1 MLSGEA
7 VTDEFRLIE
16 RIRALAPS
24 RLEVEEGI
32 GDDCAVLNPPAG
44 ERLLVTSDL
53 LLEGVHFR
61 RDWTTAA
68 DLGAKS
74 VAVNLSDL
82 AAMGARPL
90 ALVLG
95 LGVPDDFPAGQ
106 LDALITG
113 FCREAADCGVALVG
127 GDTCRAQQFLTVAV
141 TAFGTA
147 PPGRI
152 VRRSGARVGDLLLV
166 SGELGDSALA
176 LRLLQR
182 GGLPPP
188 ELAARHHRPR
198 ARVELGMRLA
208 AAGVHAMI
216 DLSDGLIGDLGHLLA
231 ASGVGA
237 EIETGRLPLSRAFR
251 RALAADPELLSLALG
266 GGEDYELLLAA
277 EPARVD
283 FLQQLAAGAG
293 ERLTVIGRVVD
304 DPQALWLI
312 GEDGDRRRAVPE
324 GYRHRIGR

>member
-1 MLSGEA
+1 M
-7 VTDEFRLIE
+7 TDEFRLIE

-24 RLEVEEGI
+24 CLEVEEGI

-61 RDWTTAA
+61 RDWTCAA

-95 LGVPDDFPAGQ
+95 LGVPDDFAAGQ
-106 LDALITG
+106 LDALIAG
-113 FCREAADCGVALVG
+113 FCRTAADYGVALVG
-127 GDTCRAQQFLTVAV
+127 GDTCRSQQFLTVAV

-147 PPGRI
+147 APGRI
-152 VRRSGARVGDLLLV
+152 VRRSGARAGDCLLV

-182 GGLPPP
+182 GENPPP
-188 ELAARHHRPR
+188 EIAERHHRPR
-198 ARVELGMRLA
+198 ARVELGKRLA
-208 AAGVHAMI
+208 AAGIHAMI
-216 DLSDGLIGDLGHLLA
+216 DLSDGLIGDLGHILA

-237 EIETGRLPLSRAFR
+237 EIETAKIPLSGAFR
-251 RALAADPELLSLALG
+251 RALADDPGLFALALG

-277 EPARVD
+277 EASGVAG
-283 FLQQLAAGAG
+283 LQALAAGIG
-293 ERLTVIGRVVD
+293 VRLSVIGRVVD
-304 DPQALWLI
+304 EPRAIWLVDAD
-312 GEDGDRRRAVPE
+312 GERRRAEPA
-324 GYRHRIGR
+324 GFRHAIGK